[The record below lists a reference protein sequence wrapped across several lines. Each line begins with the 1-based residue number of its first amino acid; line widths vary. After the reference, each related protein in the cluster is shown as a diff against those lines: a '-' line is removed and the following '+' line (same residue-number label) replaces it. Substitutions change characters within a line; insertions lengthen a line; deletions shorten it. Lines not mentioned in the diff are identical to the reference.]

1 MSNIELA
8 NTYFKLPI
16 QQLDDSHTHYIEG
29 KTVDDLELIKI
40 KKNKLDD
47 DVLSSYQQTFKPT
60 SRMGFL
66 TLPLW
71 SKNYTDDTKFLK
83 ESAKFYKNYK
93 SKQNV
98 AQVDNFLETWNKIKS
113 NTNFREKYY
122 FFNWNFIDFLNKY
135 SSFLQLL
142 SLYNLASPV
151 LSFIVPILMLFLPL
165 LYLRWKGRDI
175 TTESYIK
182 TLKEV
187 LKNHALGLLFTDFK
201 SLNWQKRIYSMGSF
215 FFFFFNIYQNFLV
228 CLRFRLNMIDIH
240 KFMDSIR
247 SYITYTVD
255 QINNMVY
262 YIEPLTTYQTFK
274 NDVLRQ
280 KQILSDFLVRVNEIT
295 PFRMTVQKLTQIGT
309 VMQTFFTFY
318 TDNILNQSFLYSF
331 GFHGFLNQ
339 IEGLQGN
346 LKSKMITY
354 CNYSHKKT
362 EFKQLCHPALCDNK
376 PIRNTVKLN
385 KNMIIT
391 GPNAAGKTT
400 IIKSTIINLLL
411 SQQIGCGFYEKA
423 TIYPYQT
430 IHCYINIPDTSGRD
444 SLFQAEARRC
454 KEILDDVY
462 RKPNTRHFCI
472 FDELYSGT
480 NPYEAVASAYGYLDY
495 LIKSKKCTFILTTHF
510 INLCKIMNTNKHV
523 KNYHMIVN
531 SENEEL
537 KYTYQMKQGISNI
550 KGGTFVLRQLGYPDE
565 IIKKAIDTLDVL

>member
-16 QQLDDSHTHYIEG
+16 QNLNESHTHYIEER
-29 KTVDDLELIKI
+29 TVDDLELIKI
-40 KKNKLDD
+40 KNNKLDD
-47 DVLSSYQQTFKPT
+47 HVISSYQQTFKPT

-83 ESAKFYKNYK
+83 ESTKFYKNYK

-201 SLNWQKRIYSMGSF
+201 SLSWQKRIYSMGSF

-228 CLRFRLNMIDIH
+228 CLRFRINMIDIH
-240 KFMDSIR
+240 NFMDSIR
-247 SYITYTVD
+247 NYITYTVD
-255 QINNMVY
+255 QMNNMVY

-274 NDVLRQ
+274 NDVLKQ
-280 KQILSDFLVRVNEIT
+280 KQILSDFLVDVNKIT
-295 PFRMTVQKLTQIGT
+295 PFKMTIQKLTQIGT

-318 TDNILNQSFLYSF
+318 TDNVLNQSFLYSF
-331 GFHGFLNQ
+331 GLHGYLNQ
-339 IEGLQGN
+339 IEGLQ
-346 LKSKMITY
+346 
-354 CNYSHKKT
+354 
-362 EFKQLCHPALCDNK
+362 D
-376 PIRNTVKLN
+376 
-385 KNMIIT
+385 
-391 GPNAAGKTT
+391 
-400 IIKSTIINLLL
+400 
-411 SQQIGCGFYEKA
+411 
-423 TIYPYQT
+423 
-430 IHCYINIPDTSGRD
+430 
-444 SLFQAEARRC
+444 
-454 KEILDDVY
+454 
-462 RKPNTRHFCI
+462 
-472 FDELYSGT
+472 
-480 NPYEAVASAYGYLDY
+480 
-495 LIKSKKCTFILTTHF
+495 
-510 INLCKIMNTNKHV
+510 
-523 KNYHMIVN
+523 
-531 SENEEL
+531 
-537 KYTYQMKQGISNI
+537 NI
-550 KGGTFVLRQLGYPDE
+550 K
-565 IIKKAIDTLDVL
+565 IKDDNILHLFA